1 MRLITAVVLSALVAT
16 SCQKKGEE
24 KDSFQPTQLS
34 VGVEEVDSSLS
45 LNKYSSQGPAGYVT
59 KADLWCNDKL
69 KATLDFA
76 ADQQSVDLFAS
87 LENCELRLTEFVYE
101 KTYKVSRLFSP
112 GVYEFEVRDA
122 TNRLIDKKLVRS
134 IQPLEEVSN
143 KGKGKGKGKGQCED
157 DCTFKEVHVTF
168 LHSVLDIKNEILVN
182 DINVNQL
189 FAHLDKEDAPT
200 CDSLSARFVESG
212 DLITPP
218 SLEIVLKNCTN
229 TIGTGDLEFG
239 FGPTILNNNG
249 QLPSPVNITDVMRA
263 IDDFPIVPVKNG
275 KDYTISLSFDELEE
289 MFKSLNVS
297 TIDILTFDFAVAIRN
312 KQGIS
317 GLVYLIDNQ
326 CEVKS
331 SKP

>member
-1 MRLITAVVLSALVAT
+1 MRLITVVVLSAIAGI
-16 SCQKKGEE
+16 SCQKNSAE
-24 KDSFQPTQLS
+24 KDDFQSTKLS
-34 VGVEEVDSSLS
+34 VGVEEVESSLS
-45 LNKYSSQGPAGYVT
+45 LNKYGQGSPGYVT

-69 KATLDFA
+69 KASLDFS
-76 ADQQSVDLFAS
+76 ADEQSVELYSS
-87 LENCELRLTEFVYE
+87 LENCELRLTEFVYG
-101 KTYKVSRLFSP
+101 KTYKIASLFSE
-112 GVYEFEVRDA
+112 GIHEFEVRDPA
-122 TNRLIDKKLVRS
+122 NNRLIDKKLVRS
-134 IQPLEEVSN
+134 IQPIGEGSSQ
-143 KGKGKGKGKGQCED
+143 GKGKCED
-157 DCTFKEVHVTF
+157 DCEFREIHVTF

-182 DINVNQL
+182 DINVNEL
-189 FAHLDKEDAPT
+189 YAHLEKEAAPT
-200 CDSLSARFVESG
+200 CASLSARFVESG

-239 FGPTILNNNG
+239 FGPVVLNNG
-249 QLPSPVNITDVMRA
+249 KLPNAINITDVMTA
-263 IDDFPIVPVKNG
+263 IDDFPIVPAKNG
-275 KDYTISLSFDELEE
+275 NDYTISLTFDQLQAL
-289 MFKSLNVS
+289 FNSPDIS